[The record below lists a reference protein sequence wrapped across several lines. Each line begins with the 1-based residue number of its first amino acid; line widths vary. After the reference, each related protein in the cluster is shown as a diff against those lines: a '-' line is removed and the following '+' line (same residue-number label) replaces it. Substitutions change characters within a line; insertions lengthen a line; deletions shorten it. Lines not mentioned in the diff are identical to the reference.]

1 MITRRS
7 LFSGLLGLFI
17 KPAPKKEVV
26 KNYGKIVGHWSGKK
40 GRWEFYSEA
49 TIANRIKLDEATK
62 KIFGDNYE
70 FETDVIVHEK
80 GIDLRIKKGSNEEA
94 KTP

>member
-17 KPAPKKEVV
+17 KPAQKKEVI
-26 KNYGKIVGHWSGKK
+26 KDYGKIVGHWSDKK
-40 GRWEFYSEA
+40 DRWEFYSEA
-49 TIANRIKLDEATK
+49 IIANRIKLNEATR

-70 FETDVIVHEK
+70 FETDVIVHK
-80 GIDLRIKKGSNEEA
+80 DGIDLRIKQREEA
-94 KTP
+94 K